1 MLSAAEED
9 SGLQVRWPHRL
20 QVCVPFRLAVF
31 TCAQQTRPMQI
42 HVARDGK
49 ELGIFSL
56 EEINRQLAAGTLRLS
71 DQAWYEGAAGWAAL
85 STVPGTTAAA
95 PASAPQISSAPA
107 PGAPIALVTQ
117 KKTEPLAIV
126 ALVFGGLGI
135 FGFCCGLF
143 LAAAVAGVVCGHL
156 ALSKIKS
163 NPELEGHGL
172 ALSGMIIG
180 YAAIGIWLV
189 WVLFFGG
196 LAALSSLTNTLS
208 KP

>member
-1 MLSAAEED
+1 
-9 SGLQVRWPHRL
+9 
-20 QVCVPFRLAVF
+20 
-31 TCAQQTRPMQI
+31 MQI

-49 ELGIFSL
+49 QLGIFSL
-56 EEINRQLAAGTLRLS
+56 EEVNRQLAAGTLRLS
-71 DQAWYEGAAGWAAL
+71 DQAWSEGAACWAAL
-85 STVPGTTAAA
+85 STVPGVAAAA

-107 PGAPIALVTQ
+107 PAAPTALVPQ
-117 KKTEPLAIV
+117 KKTEPLAIM

-143 LAAAVAGVVCGHL
+143 LASAVAGVVCGHL
-156 ALSKIKS
+156 ALSKIKA

-172 ALSGMIIG
+172 ALSGLIIG
-180 YAAIGIWLV
+180 YAAIGIWVV

-196 LAALSSLTNTLS
+196 LAALSSLSHSLS